1 MILNEEMYKVLK
13 KAQEITW
20 VDYLDE
26 ARQLVNEEYC
36 FYIEPSVLINAIED
50 LLYEID
56 KQKEEYEDRIKYLK
70 EETDPNINYYE
81 EKLIREME

>member
-1 MILNEEMYKVLK
+1 MLIDEKKYKILQ

-20 VDYLDE
+20 CDYLSD

-36 FYIEPSVLINAIED
+36 YYIEPSVLINAIED

-56 KQKEEYEDRIKYLK
+56 KQKEDYKEELEYLK
-70 EETDPNINYYE
+70 QDTDPNYNYYE
-81 EKLIREME
+81 EQKLREEN